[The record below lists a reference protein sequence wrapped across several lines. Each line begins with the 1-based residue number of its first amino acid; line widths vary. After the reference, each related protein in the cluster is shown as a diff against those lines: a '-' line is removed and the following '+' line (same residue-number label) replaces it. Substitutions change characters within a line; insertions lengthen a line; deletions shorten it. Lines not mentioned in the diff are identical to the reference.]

1 MAWTAYWWAVTDVHL
16 NSFTPH
22 RERAM
27 ALLKRLA
34 EHDREVLRFTLD
46 GQPAS
51 GLAGDTLLTAVLTSS
66 EHLRGSDFSAE
77 PRAGFCLM
85 GACQDCWV
93 KLGDGGRVR
102 ACATLLEAGL
112 SISRDPGRSL

>member
-1 MAWTAYWWAVTDVHL
+1 
-16 NSFTPH
+16 
-22 RERAM
+22 M

-34 EHDREVLRFTLD
+34 EHDRAVVAFTLD

-51 GLAGDTLLTAVLTSS
+51 GLQGDTVLTAVLTA
-66 EHLRGSDFSAE
+66 EDLLRGSDFSGE

-93 KLGDGGRVR
+93 KLGDGRRVR
-102 ACATLLEAGL
+102 ACSTLLEAGVCV
-112 SISRDPGRSL
+112 SREPGRNQ